1 MDEGGRLIWQRP
13 QCVSGLAALIQ
24 RQGVVTVRGLV
35 KGAARLAASMDPSIR
50 AFSSLRVAIS
60 GQLLLTKTWFARG

>member
-1 MDEGGRLIWQRP
+1 MVWQHP
-13 QCVSGLAALIQ
+13 QCVSGSAALIQ
-24 RQGVVTVRGLV
+24 RQGVATVSGLV
-35 KGAARLAASMDPSIR
+35 KGAAWLPASMDPSIR